1 MKALGIILYLL
12 AACAWAC
19 SGSLDTGGDA
29 DIDGMDVSPDGDDD
43 AVTDPVDDGDDADD
57 PVDDPLDDR
66 PPDVV
71 PDTPDAPDATDT
83 IDASDVPDTTDAP
96 ETVDTVEE
104 EATVEPTVCS
114 PYDTQCSDDFS
125 SLEECREDGSGW
137 DSTPCDFGCSEEPNP
152 HCLVW
157 RISNIDDNELLSAGA
172 EPTGD
177 PLPTE
182 GEFWLD
188 FDTDTGEV
196 ILWRYT
202 GSGTGW
208 EHERDVRPEGVG
220 LDEESGIHF
229 QIVAQDGDAPDL
241 GVFSFQRLVVPENYT
256 FGPWGTNP
264 LVLMSEEN
272 ALIQGGV
279 YMGCHWN
286 EGNPLA
292 GAGESSE
299 GPGAG
304 GDGSS
309 MPDGE
314 GVRDGGGGGGGFGD
328 YAGSG
333 GGYTADLRGAGGGGY
348 GTIELIPLIG
358 GSGGG
363 MGGGTGAGRWGG
375 RSGGAV
381 QIVSAGTIT
390 VDPGGWVDAGGCGGI
405 ASSSF
410 ENAEAGGGGGS
421 GGGILLEA
429 PTIEIYG
436 SVTANGGGGAAGG
449 TSYGSSSLNGD
460 DGHIESTDAA
470 VGGTATSG
478 YACDGGDGNSAGGN
492 TGRNAPTC
500 DESVDD
506 YNAGGGGAGG
516 GIIRLNGMERD
527 ITGLLSPA
535 MTASSTTEDDLFLE

>member
-1 MKALGIILYLL
+1 MKNLGIILCLL

-19 SGSLDTGGDA
+19 GGSLDTDGDA
-29 DIDGMDVSPDGDDD
+29 HSDGEDTSPDGDDAAAD
-43 AVTDPVDDGDDADD
+43 TAGDGDDAHDQMDD
-57 PVDDPLDDR
+57 PVDDR

-71 PDTPDAPDATDT
+71 PDVPDATDT
-83 IDASDVPDTTDAP
+83 IDAPDTTDAP

-104 EATVEPTVCS
+104 EVTVEPTVCVA
-114 PYDTQCSDDFS
+114 YDTRCSGDLS

-137 DSTPCDFGCSEEPNP
+137 DAAPCEFECGEEPDP

-157 RISNIDDNELLSAGA
+157 RISNIDDHELLSAGA

-196 ILWRYT
+196 ILWRRA

-208 EHERDVRPEGVG
+208 EHERDVRPEGEG
-220 LDEESGIHF
+220 LDAESGIHF
-229 QIVAQDGDAPDL
+229 TIVEQEGDAPDL
-241 GVFSFQRLVVPENYT
+241 GVFSLQRLFIPENYT
-256 FGPWGTNP
+256 FGPWGANP
-264 LVLMSEEN
+264 LVLLSEEN

-279 YMGCHWN
+279 YVGCHWN
-286 EGNPLA
+286 EGEPLA
-292 GAGESSE
+292 GAAESSE

-309 MPDGE
+309 APDGE
-314 GVRDGGGGGGGFGD
+314 GIRDGGGGGGAFG
-328 YAGSG
+328 GGGGNG
-333 GGYTADLRGAGGGGY
+333 GGYTAGLRGAGGGGY

-381 QIVSAGTIT
+381 QIVSAATIT
-390 VDPGGWVDAGGCGGI
+390 VDPGGYVDAGGCGGV
-405 ASSSF
+405 ASGSY

-429 PTIEIYG
+429 LTIEIVG
-436 SVTANGGGGAAGG
+436 GVTANGGGGAAGG
-449 TSYGSSSLNGD
+449 TSYGSSSLNGEH
-460 DGHIESTDAA
+460 GQVASSTAA
-470 VGGTATSG
+470 AGGTATSS
-478 YACDGGDGNSAGGN
+478 YACDGGDGNGGGGN
-492 TGRNAPTC
+492 AGSNAPTC

-506 YNAGGGGAGG
+506 YNGGGGGG
-516 GIIRLNGMERD
+516 GGGRIRLNAMERD
-527 ITGLLSPA
+527 ITGLLCPA
-535 MTASSTTEDDLFLE
+535 MTASSTTEGDLNLE